1 MQRIFLFKF
10 AKPDHKEQLII
21 DSGFRCHLTSFARA
35 TAAAPSAFVTR
46 LRKYLKTRRVT
57 SIAQVGTDRILEFQF
72 SDGLYRL
79 FFEFYAGGNI
89 VLTDAESKV
98 LAVLR
103 NVSEGAEYEHVS
115 LGSIYNLSERQNY
128 NGVPPLTAERVKE
141 GLRKFVDRQASGDQA
156 QVKKAKKKQADNLR
170 KALAGSIS
178 EFPPLLLEHALTAT
192 GFDATL
198 QPQEVLDDENLV
210 EKVLVALQEADRV
223 VKDLMR
229 AEVPKGYI
237 LAKEN
242 IPAVLG
248 KDANTASTEGRTS
261 SNLLYT
267 DFHPFKPM
275 QFENDESLKFLEFDG
290 FNHTVDEFFSSIEG
304 QKLESR
310 LQEREEAARKK
321 LENARLDQANRI
333 GGLQDVQSLNT
344 RKAQAIE
351 ANLERV
357 EEATNAVNSLIA
369 QGMDWVEIERL
380 IELEQARH
388 NPVAEIIKLPLKL
401 NENTATLLLG
411 EWEFEEEEVYDEAKE
426 VLTDSE
432 PSDSED
438 EVETSKN
445 KKKKNKA
452 GKRQDAGKPIEKR
465 LTVDIDLA
473 LSGWSN
479 ARKYYDQK
487 KTAAV
492 KEEKTA
498 QAATK
503 ALKGAQYKIE
513 ADLRKGLKQEKQ
525 LLRPVRHQHWFEK
538 FIFFISSDGYLV
550 IGGKDA
556 QQSEIIYKRYL
567 KKGDVYVHADLNGA
581 ATVVIKNT
589 LGSDAPIPPSTLS
602 QAGNM
607 SVATSVAWD
616 SKAVM
621 SAWWVNADQVSKM
634 AHGEYLTAGNFN
646 INGKK
651 NFLPP
656 AQLLLGFAVMFQVSE
671 ESKARH
677 TKHRLPA
684 SQDTKSV
691 IEADSRLDDVAND
704 GEESNTLPEEPTE
717 PTEDTADEDVASE
730 AASEVDEED
739 REVLERYNNPLQ
751 NDTRD
756 TDSDDVGADEVEEN
770 VLAQQEQS
778 QVDESDIDDAPNT
791 ASAAEKMPSPAEQSH
806 SSTASQPKAKA
817 PIPVRGKRGQKKKLA
832 AKYAD
837 QDEEDR
843 ALAMEILGSRVG
855 QEKAAAEA
863 EEKKAREAEAEA
875 QRQRRR
881 EQHLR
886 QQQEGKKAEEARLRE
901 QEGAEGYDDDEDE
914 QTAAALADLD
924 AFIGTPMVGDEI
936 LEAIPVCAPWSALG
950 RYKFKAKLQPG
961 STKKGKAV
969 REILGRWTVA
979 ASDKRALDESS
990 QDTERIWPREAEL
1003 IKAWKDTEVFG
1014 VLPVGK
1020 VRVMMGSAGGSGGAG
1035 GKGKASGGGGGGGK
1049 RGGRGSKKK

>member
-1 MQRIFLFKF
+1 M
-10 AKPDHKEQLII
+10 
-21 DSGFRCHLTSFARA
+21 
-35 TAAAPSAFVTR
+35 
-46 LRKYLKTRRVT
+46 T

-72 SDGLYRL
+72 SEGLFRL

-89 VLTDAESKV
+89 VLTDNELKV

-103 NVSEGAEYEHVS
+103 VVSEGAEYEHVS
-115 LGSIYNLSERQNY
+115 LGSTYNLSERQNY
-128 NGVPPLTAERVKE
+128 NGVPPLTGDRVKE
-141 GLRKFVDRQASGDQA
+141 GLQKFIDRQASGDQT
-156 QVKKAKKKQADNLR
+156 QIRKAKKKQADNLR

-178 EFPPLLLEHALTAT
+178 EFPPLLLEHALTVT
-192 GFDATL
+192 GFDASL
-198 QPQEVLDDENLV
+198 QPQEVLNDEGLI
-210 EKVLVALQEADRV
+210 EKTLVALREADRV
-223 VKDLMR
+223 VKELMS

-242 IPAVLG
+242 APQTSETTAIAASKEG
-248 KDANTASTEGRTS
+248 KTS
-261 SNLLYT
+261 SNLLYN
-267 DFHPFKPM
+267 DFHPFKPK
-275 QFENDESLKFLEFDG
+275 QFENDESVKFLEFHG
-290 FNHTVDEFFSSIEG
+290 FNRTVDEFFSAIEG

-310 LQEREEAARKK
+310 LHEREEAARKK
-321 LENARLDQANRI
+321 IENAKQDQANRI
-333 GGLQDVQSLNT
+333 GGLQEVQTINT

-357 EEATNAVNSLIA
+357 EEATNAINSLIA
-369 QGMDWVEIERL
+369 QGMDWVEIDRL
-380 IELEQARH
+380 IELEQTRH

-411 EWEFEEEEVYDEAKE
+411 EWESDVDNDEEGEV
-426 VLTDSE
+426 VTDSE
-432 PSDSED
+432 PSDSEN
-438 EVETSKN
+438 EMEEN
-445 KKKKNKA
+445 KKKLS
-452 GKRQDAGKPIEKR
+452 GKKQGPAKPQDKR

-479 ARKYYDQK
+479 AREYYDQK
-487 KTAAV
+487 KNAAA
-492 KEEKTA
+492 KEEKTS
-498 QAATK
+498 QSATK
-503 ALKGAQYKIE
+503 ALKSAQQKIE
-513 ADLRKGLKQEKQ
+513 ADLKKGLKQEKQ
-525 LLRPVRHQHWFEK
+525 LLRPVRRQHWFEK

-550 IGGKDA
+550 IAGKDA

-581 ATVVIKNT
+581 AVVVIKNN

-607 SVATSVAWD
+607 SVATSSAWD

-621 SAWWVNADQVSKM
+621 SAWWVSADQVSKM

-646 INGKK
+646 IAGKK

-677 TKHRLPA
+677 TRHRVPA

-691 IEADSRLDDVAND
+691 IEADSRLDDVVDDTKENGTSND
-704 GEESNTLPEEPTE
+704 RQDEDGASEHDVS
-717 PTEDTADEDVASE
+717 DTASE
-730 AASEVDEED
+730 TNDEEA
-739 REVLERYNNPLQ
+739 LTQYANPLQ
-751 NDTRD
+751 NKGALIDED
-756 TDSDDVGADEVEEN
+756 EADSDAGETHVSE
-770 VLAQQEQS
+770 
-778 QVDESDIDDAPNT
+778 DEST
-791 ASAAEKMPSPAEQSH
+791 ANDSQAEEAQPTQPDEAIPEVSSNEKTNATKGNP
-806 SSTASQPKAKA
+806 SSTPSQPKSKTQM
-817 PIPVRGKRGQKKKLA
+817 PVRGKRGQKKKLA

-843 ALAMEILGSRVG
+843 DLAMQLLGSRVG

-863 EEKKAREAEAEA
+863 AEKKAREAAAEA
-875 QRQRRR
+875 DRQRRR
-881 EQHLR
+881 EQHLK
-886 QQQEGKKAEEARLRE
+886 QQQVGKKAEEARLRE
-901 QEGAEGYDDDEDE
+901 QEGAQGLEDDEDE
-914 QTAAALADLD
+914 EAAAALADLD
-924 AFIGTPMVGDEI
+924 AFVGTPMVGDEI

-950 RYKFKAKLQPG
+950 RYKYKAKLQPG

-969 REILGRWTVA
+969 REILGRWTTA

-1020 VRVMMGSAGGSGGAG
+1020 VRVLMGGGASG
-1035 GKGKASGGGGGGGK
+1035 AKGKASGGGGGGGK